1 VLQEIKPTHYPK
13 QIDSFIRVF
22 EIMRGEFDSVW
33 TTMEN
38 ILSSF
43 CENLFSDL
51 GSNLNVL
58 NTARKDTSM
67 FSITQKLE
75 NNFCPFLT
83 ENNKT
88 KNCKK

>member
-1 VLQEIKPTHYPK
+1 MALIRKFLRRILICFPLCVAKIKPTHYPK

-51 GSNLNVL
+51 GV
-58 NTARKDTSM
+58 
-67 FSITQKLE
+67 I
-75 NNFCPFLT
+75 
-83 ENNKT
+83 
-88 KNCKK
+88 

>member
-1 VLQEIKPTHYPK
+1 MALIQEIKPTHYPK

-43 CENLFSDL
+43 CKNLFFDL
-51 GSNLNVL
+51 GV
-58 NTARKDTSM
+58 
-67 FSITQKLE
+67 I
-75 NNFCPFLT
+75 
-83 ENNKT
+83 
-88 KNCKK
+88 

>member
-1 VLQEIKPTHYPK
+1 MLQEIKPTHYPK

-43 CENLFSDL
+43 CENLFFDF
-51 GSNLNVL
+51 GV
-58 NTARKDTSM
+58 
-67 FSITQKLE
+67 I
-75 NNFCPFLT
+75 
-83 ENNKT
+83 
-88 KNCKK
+88 

>member
-1 VLQEIKPTHYPK
+1 MALNRNFLRRILICFLCVLQEIKPTHYPK

-43 CENLFSDL
+43 CENLFFDL
-51 GSNLNVL
+51 GV
-58 NTARKDTSM
+58 
-67 FSITQKLE
+67 I
-75 NNFCPFLT
+75 
-83 ENNKT
+83 
-88 KNCKK
+88 